1 MSWMGMLK
9 VEAIY
14 TGVAIMLIVMI
25 DIALWIFK
33 KWF

>member
-9 VEAIY
+9 VEVIY